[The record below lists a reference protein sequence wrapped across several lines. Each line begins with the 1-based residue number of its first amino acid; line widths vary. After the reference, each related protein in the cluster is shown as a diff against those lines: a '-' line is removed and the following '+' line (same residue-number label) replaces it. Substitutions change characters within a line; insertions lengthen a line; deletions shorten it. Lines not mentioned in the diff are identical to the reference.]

1 VAVRSQ
7 RLVCSL
13 DLARSA
19 AWLSLESAAD
29 LPFLAVRLG
38 FAVDEFVS
46 FGSCQCR
53 LTIFVSAGEIIFGT
67 SGTIGS
73 IGRNVDWLG
82 VS

>member
-1 VAVRSQ
+1 MAVRSQ

-13 DLARSA
+13 GLERSA
-19 AWLSLESAAD
+19 AWLSLESVVDLPFFAVRLDFAAD
-29 LPFLAVRLG
+29 LAL
-38 FAVDEFVS
+38 
-46 FGSCQCR
+46 GSCQSR

-73 IGRNVDWLG
+73 IGCNVDWLG

>member
-13 DLARSA
+13 GLERSA
-19 AWLSLESAAD
+19 AWLSLGSVAD
-29 LPFLAVRLG
+29 LPFLAVRLD
-38 FAVDEFVS
+38 FAADGAL
-46 FGSCQCR
+46 GSCQCR
-53 LTIFVSAGEIIFGT
+53 LTIFVSAGEIIFGA
-67 SGTIGS
+67 SGRIGS